1 MKSGRVHAE
10 IDLNAILYNMDSMHK
25 NLKPGTKMA
34 AVIKTNA
41 YGHGAKEISEILEPL
56 DYLWGYAVA
65 TVDEAIDLI
74 NAGRKKPFLIL
85 GLAFEEQYEDIVK
98 NDIRPAVCRYD
109 MAKQLSDIA
118 VEQNKIC
125 YIHIK
130 IDTGMS
136 RIGYKV
142 CQESADEIARISKLP
157 NIIIEGMF
165 THFAR
170 ADELDKS
177 PAYDQLEKYKKMLT
191 MVESLG
197 VNIAIKHC
205 SNSAGIVEIADANM
219 DMVRAGITLYG
230 LWPSG
235 EVKKDIVD
243 LKPVMS
249 IKSRI
254 AYIKTLEK
262 GCSISYGGTFTA
274 DKDMIVATIPVGYGD
289 GYSRGLSNKGY
300 VLIHGQR
307 APICGRVCMDQFMVD
322 VSNISDV
329 REGDKVTLL
338 GKDHDEVITME
349 ELGDI
354 SGRFNYEFACLITD
368 RVPRAY
374 LR

>member
-1 MKSGRVHAE
+1 MKSGRVYAE

-125 YIHIK
+125 YLHIK

-205 SNSAGIVEIADANM
+205 SNSAGIVEISDANM

-368 RVPRAY
+368 RVPREY

>member
-1 MKSGRVHAE
+1 MKSGRVYAE

-205 SNSAGIVEIADANM
+205 SNSAGIVEISDANM

-368 RVPRAY
+368 RVPREY